1 MFTID
6 KVVSSFLKQVQ
17 SILSDKSIRLCDGL
31 KRERDLATLTLQD
44 QEDLRMNAEKV
55 IGSDEN
61 LFRIDWVRLNYNS
74 QWNNV

>member
-6 KVVSSFLKQVQ
+6 KVISSLLKQIQ
-17 SILSDKSIRLCDGL
+17 YILTDKSIRLCDGL
-31 KRERDLATLTLQD
+31 KRERDLTALTLQD

-61 LFRIDWVRLNYNS
+61 LFRIDWVRMFSS
-74 QWNNV
+74 QEICC